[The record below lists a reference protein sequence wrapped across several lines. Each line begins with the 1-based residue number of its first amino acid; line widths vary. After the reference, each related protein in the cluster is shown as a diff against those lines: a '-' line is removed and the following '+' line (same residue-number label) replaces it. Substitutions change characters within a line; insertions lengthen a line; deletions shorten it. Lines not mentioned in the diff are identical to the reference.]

1 MKLQVHIKKTV
12 GSFHLEADLECGGS
26 LLSLLGPSGC
36 GKTMTLKCI
45 AGIERPDD
53 GRIVLGDRVLF
64 DSDSRVSLAP
74 QRRRVGYMFQDY
86 ALFPWKTVLEN
97 VVYGM
102 DVQGMYD
109 KKTRVEKAKEYLK
122 LMHLEKYENS
132 YIHELS
138 GGMRQRTAIAR
149 SLALEPEILF
159 MDEPFGALDNFT
171 RMELQELLLDIYS
184 KNKLSVVF
192 VTHDIS
198 EAIYLGDRVVVMN
211 AHPGTVH
218 SILDINKGLVR
229 DRTSEDFHLYEDKI
243 MQAFQLVRKQE
254 VEYYI

>member
-1 MKLQVHIKKTV
+1 
-12 GSFHLEADLECGGS
+12 
-26 LLSLLGPSGC
+26 
-36 GKTMTLKCI
+36 
-45 AGIERPDD
+45 
-53 GRIVLGDRVLF
+53 
-64 DSDSRVSLAP
+64 
-74 QRRRVGYMFQDY
+74 
-86 ALFPWKTVLEN
+86 
-97 VVYGM
+97 
-102 DVQGMYD
+102 
-109 KKTRVEKAKEYLK
+109 
-122 LMHLEKYENS
+122 
-132 YIHELS
+132 
-138 GGMRQRTAIAR
+138 
-149 SLALEPEILF
+149 

>member
-1 MKLQVHIKKTV
+1 MLEVKHVSKFFAKEGQPQLVLSDLNLEV
-12 GSFHLEADLECGGS
+12 GSREFVC
-26 LLSLLGPSGC
+26 LLGPSGC
-36 GKTMTLKCI
+36 GKSTLLRIMAGLDTAESGGVYLDDKLVKEPQPKC
-45 AGIERPDD
+45 AF
-53 GRIVLGDRVLF
+53 V
-64 DSDSRVSLAP
+64 
-74 QRRRVGYMFQDY
+74 FQDY
-86 ALFPWKTVLEN
+86 ALLPWKTVLEN

-102 DVQGMYD
+102 DVQDMYD

>member
-1 MKLQVHIKKTV
+1 MLEVTNITKSFDKDGARQVV
-12 GSFHLEADLECGGS
+12 LSDLSLEIGAREFVC
-26 LLSLLGPSGC
+26 LLGPSGC
-36 GKTMTLKCI
+36 GKSTLLRIMAGLDQAEAGTVHLDDRLVKEPQPKC
-45 AGIERPDD
+45 AF
-53 GRIVLGDRVLF
+53 V
-64 DSDSRVSLAP
+64 
-74 QRRRVGYMFQDY
+74 FQDY

-109 KKTRVEKAKEYLK
+109 KTTRVEKAREYLK
-122 LMHLEKYENS
+122 LMHLENYENS

-171 RMELQELLLDIYS
+171 RMELQELLLDIYR

-211 AHPGTVH
+211 AHPGTIH
-218 SILDINKGLVR
+218 SILEINRGLVA
-229 DRTSEDFHLYEDKI
+229 DRTSEDFHLYEDRI

-254 VEYYI
+254 IEYYI

>member
-1 MKLQVHIKKTV
+1 MLEVKHVSKSFSKDGQSQLVLSDFNLAV
-12 GSFHLEADLECGGS
+12 GAREFVC
-26 LLSLLGPSGC
+26 LLGPSGC
-36 GKTMTLKCI
+36 GKSTLLRIMAGLDSAESGGVYLDDKLVDEPQPKC
-45 AGIERPDD
+45 AF
-53 GRIVLGDRVLF
+53 V
-64 DSDSRVSLAP
+64 
-74 QRRRVGYMFQDY
+74 FQDY